1 MENIK
6 EVKLSGEKTYISPHD
21 GFTLAFMNGN
31 EKKYFKFFNGRLVVK
46 DPADVAL
53 IDAEYDRR
61 YLLKD
66 VDGNPL
72 TDAAGKKQYGGE
84 MKFIP
89 MDEYEKSRLLQP
101 VIVKTKSGK
110 TYKITEG
117 DLVSIAERAESGE
130 LGPLPAINSV
140 SKEQVRQAI
149 LDTLEEMGIDTEDEV
164 VTALTDKIFALF
176 NGTEPEPAAVKD
188 KPAKKKSGK

>member
-6 EVKLSGEKTYISPHD
+6 EVKLSGEKVYISPHES
-21 GFTLAFMNGN
+21 FTLAFMNGD
-31 EKKYFKFFNGRLVVK
+31 EKKYFKFTNGRLLVK

-66 VDGNPL
+66 VDGEPL
-72 TDAAGKKQYGGE
+72 TDAAGNKQYGGE

-117 DLVSIAERAESGE
+117 DLVNIAERAESGE
-130 LGPLPAINSV
+130 LGPIHHIV
-140 SKEQVRQAI
+140 GKDEVKQVI
-149 LDTLEEMGIDTEDEV
+149 LNTLEEMGIDTDDEV
-164 VTALTDKIFALF
+164 VSALTVNMLELF
-176 NGTEPEPAAVKD
+176 NGPEPSTAVKE

>member
-6 EVKLSGEKTYISPHD
+6 EVKLSGEKVYISPHEA
-21 GFTLAFMNGN
+21 FTLAFMNGD
-31 EKKYFKFFNGRLVVK
+31 EKKYFKFTNGRLLVK
-46 DPADVAL
+46 DPSDIAL
-53 IDAEYDRR
+53 IDEEYDRR

-66 VDGNPL
+66 VDGDPL
-72 TDAAGKKQYGGE
+72 TDANGKKQYGGE

-130 LGPLPAINSV
+130 LGPINHLIG
-140 SKEQVRQAI
+140 KDEIRQCI
-149 LDTLEEMGIDTEDEV
+149 INTLEEMGIDTDDDV
-164 VTALTDKIFALF
+164 VSALTVNILALIY
-176 NGTEPEPAAVKD
+176 GPEPAIAAKE
-188 KPAKKKSGK
+188 KTAKKKSGK

>member
-6 EVKLSGEKTYISPHD
+6 EVKLSGEKVYISPHES
-21 GFTLAFMNGN
+21 FTLAFMNGD
-31 EKKYFKFFNGRLVVK
+31 EKKYFKFTNGRLLVK

-66 VDGNPL
+66 VDGEPL

-117 DLVSIAERAESGE
+117 DLVAIAERAESGDC
-130 LGPLPAINSV
+130 LLYTSRCV
-140 SKEQVRQAI
+140 
-149 LDTLEEMGIDTEDEV
+149 
-164 VTALTDKIFALF
+164 
-176 NGTEPEPAAVKD
+176 
-188 KPAKKKSGK
+188 

>member
-31 EKKYFKFFNGRLVVK
+31 EKKYFKFTNGRLLVK

-66 VDGNPL
+66 ADGNPL

-117 DLVSIAERAESGE
+117 DLVAIAERAETGE
-130 LGPLPAINSV
+130 LGPLSSTV
-140 SKEQVRQAI
+140 SKEQVRQTI
-149 LDTLEEMGIDTEDEV
+149 LETLEEMGIDTEDQV

-176 NGTEPEPAAVKD
+176 NGPEPASAVKN
-188 KPAKKKSGK
+188 KPKKKTGK